1 MTRRRQRTIE
11 RSIAPIA
18 GAARAELLPNH
29 SYLYVRAL
37 PAVSCIRDLSCSSCH
52 FVVVAQTASIVYSR
66 AEPRYYKGE
75 TTNLRVGLPPWLR
88 NLLHRRSTADLI
100 CIGVESKSRP
110 NHNDS

>member
-52 FVVVAQTASIVYSR
+52 FVVVARAASIVF
-66 AEPRYYKGE
+66 A
-75 TTNLRVGLPPWLR
+75 
-88 NLLHRRSTADLI
+88 
-100 CIGVESKSRP
+100 C
-110 NHNDS
+110 